1 MQNSEAA
8 EPQEVPKN
16 HPTLWALRAHRTGN
30 ECPLFGLSMPDTW
43 SPSAHLKGTDRPIN
57 SLTFPDF
64 SRHFFTL

>member
-16 HPTLWALRAHRTGN
+16 RPTLWALRARRMGN

-57 SLTFPDF
+57 GL
-64 SRHFFTL
+64 